1 MDKALRTKVYRVV
14 VVYFILVFAA
24 MMWPIYP
31 YFSRIHP
38 IILNI
43 PFSLFYLVILIIA
56 SFLVL
61 LALYLWEHHE
71 DGTD

>member
-1 MDKALRTKVYRVV
+1 
-14 VVYFILVFAA
+14 

-31 YFSRIHP
+31 VFSRIHP
-38 IILNI
+38 LVFGI

-61 LALYLWEHHE
+61 FSLYLWEYRE

>member
-1 MDKALRTKVYRVV
+1 MDNELRAKVYKVV
-14 VVYFILVFAA
+14 VFYFIIVFAA

-31 YFSRIHP
+31 YFSRIRP
-38 IILNI
+38 MVLSI
-43 PFSLFYLVILIIA
+43 PFSLFYLVILIVA

-61 LALYLWEHHE
+61 LALYLWEHRE